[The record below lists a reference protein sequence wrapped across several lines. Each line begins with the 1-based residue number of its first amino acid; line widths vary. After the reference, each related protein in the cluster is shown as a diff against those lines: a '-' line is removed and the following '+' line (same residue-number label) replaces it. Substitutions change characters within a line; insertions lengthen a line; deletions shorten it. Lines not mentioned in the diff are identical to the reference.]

1 VDTKE
6 QLTDEE
12 MQFHYFKLHDYDDNN
27 MLDGLEIISAITHR
41 HRDRDSPAGGHTEKQ
56 PAMSDQ
62 EISESVD
69 SILQDNDANQDGYI
83 DYPEFIIA
91 QRTDEQSTNE
101 R

>member
-1 VDTKE
+1 
-6 QLTDEE
+6 
-12 MQFHYFKLHDYDDNN
+12 
-27 MLDGLEIISAITHR
+27 
-41 HRDRDSPAGGHTEKQ
+41 
-56 PAMSDQ
+56 MSDQ